1 MKMLR
6 AIFALLTLLPC
17 ASLAQG
23 VAIGQRFDL
32 TAELQLNQGTT
43 GQFAQVFVPSYF
55 QAPQDGKFM
64 LVFHLHSA
72 SWAAEDEVYKAQA
85 NAVLFNIHLGALS
98 SPYQTYF
105 QDANKFRLILDK
117 VKAVLQNHTVI
128 ANPEVDTLIVTS
140 FSAGYAG
147 VREIFKTPSYYDQI
161 KALALADGLHC
172 NSDPALKEQQMRDFL
187 RFARD
192 ARDDRKIFC
201 LTHSAIP
208 TSGYESTT
216 QTADY
221 LINGIGAQ
229 RISVSAVDE
238 IGLQQSACDT
248 GYFHLKGYSGETASD
263 HMKHL
268 YGMHLML
275 EQIIQTLRQPTVNV
289 NDRLIHPDQYL
300 FVRNYPNPFNSIT
313 HFVYQL
319 PYSAP
324 VNLKIFDAIGRL
336 VAVVSE
342 EEVQASGVHTL
353 SWNGSRFSS
362 GIYVY
367 QLTWGGKTRSGRCL
381 LIK

>member
-1 MKMLR
+1 MKLC
-6 AIFALLTLLPC
+6 FAVLLLLSVFPT
-17 ASLAQG
+17 AALAQG

-32 TAELQLNQGTT
+32 TAELQLNHGTT
-43 GQFAQVFVPSYF
+43 GQFAQVFVPNYY
-55 QAPQDGKFM
+55 QAPQDGKLM

-72 SWAAEDEVYKAQA
+72 SWAAEDVVYKAQA

-98 SPYQTYF
+98 SPYQNYF

-117 VKAVLQNHTVI
+117 VKAVLQDHNII
-128 ANPEVDTLIVTS
+128 ANPVVDTLIVTS

-147 VREIFKTPSYYDQI
+147 VREIFKTPAYYDQI
-161 KALALADGLHC
+161 NALALADGLHC
-172 NSDPALKEQQMRDFL
+172 NSDPALKEQQMKDFL

-192 ARDDRKIFC
+192 ARDGKKIFC

-216 QTADY
+216 QTANY

-229 RISVSAVDE
+229 RVFVSAVDE

-248 GYFHLKGYSGETASD
+248 GKFHLKGYAGDTASD

-268 YGMHLML
+268 YGLHLML
-275 EQIIQTLRQPTVNV
+275 EQMIRILHQVTVGLNEHWIQ
-289 NDRLIHPDQYL
+289 PDCYFL
-300 FVRNYPNPFNSIT
+300 VRNYPNPFNSIT
-313 HFVYQL
+313 HFSYEL

-324 VNLKIFDAIGRL
+324 VHLKIFNAIGQL
-336 VAVVSE
+336 VAVLADDAQCSG
-342 EEVQASGVHTL
+342 AHIISWDGSRHNSGVY
-353 SWNGSRFSS
+353 F
-362 GIYVY
+362 Y
-367 QLTWGGKTRSGRCL
+367 QLQWDGNIKSGRCV

>member
-6 AIFALLTLLPC
+6 AILALLTLLPC
-17 ASLAQG
+17 ACLAQG
-23 VAIGQRFDL
+23 VGIGQRFDL

-43 GQFAQVFVPSYF
+43 GQFAQVFVPNYF
-55 QAPQDGKFM
+55 QASDDGKFM

-72 SWAAEDEVYKAQA
+72 SWAAENEVYKARA

-147 VREIFKTPSYYDQI
+147 VREIFKTSAYYSQI
-161 KALALADGLHC
+161 TALALADGLHC

-187 RFARD
+187 HFARD
-192 ARDDRKIFC
+192 ARYGQKIFC

-216 QTADY
+216 QTANY

-229 RISVSAVDE
+229 RRSVSAVDE
-238 IGLQQSACDT
+238 IGFQQSACDT

-263 HMKHL
+263 HMNHL

-275 EQIIQTLRQPTVNV
+275 EQIIQTLHQTTVGG

-324 VNLKIFDAIGRL
+324 VNLKIYDAIGQL
-336 VAVVSE
+336 VAVVSD
-342 EEVQASGVHTL
+342 EEVQASGVHIL
-353 SWNGSRFSS
+353 SWNGSRYSS

-367 QLTWGGKTRSGRCL
+367 QLTWGGKTQSGRCL